1 MCLAFSLLHHREK
14 ARHQIKR
21 WEALIVKTVIAWLGV
36 FLQAIAVFISLI
48 AGAIVLI
55 IASWLGILTIVE
67 RMQSDG

>member
-1 MCLAFSLLHHREK
+1 M
-14 ARHQIKR
+14 
-21 WEALIVKTVIAWLGV
+21 KTVIAWLGV